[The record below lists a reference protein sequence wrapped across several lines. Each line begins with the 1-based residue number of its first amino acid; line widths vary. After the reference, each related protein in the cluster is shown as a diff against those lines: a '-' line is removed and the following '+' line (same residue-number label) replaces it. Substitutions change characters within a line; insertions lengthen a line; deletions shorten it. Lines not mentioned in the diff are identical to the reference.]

1 MDIKINK
8 RNLSNKSVGE
18 EEQAIIYYNKLKE
31 KLNIN
36 FQKEIYCKLEA
47 MKVLKE
53 IKDKEYYKLDN
64 YSSFDDFAK
73 DYRLARTQT
82 YKYLKIATAIE
93 EGLIEEKYVIKN
105 GINDTICLLKTKES
119 PNLKKSNQNPIKPLR
134 FQLKK
139 EEAYF
144 FYKKNSKLT
153 SFLLEKIFFEEKD
166 FLLKKIEEFETSRSK
181 QKWNIYLQ
189 NLKS

>member
-1 MDIKINK
+1 MEIKINK
-8 RNLSNKSVGE
+8 RNLSESVRE
-18 EEQAIIYYNKLKE
+18 EEQALVHYNKLKE

-36 FQKEIYCKLEA
+36 FQKEIYCKIEA

-93 EGLIEEKYVIKN
+93 EGLIEEKYVVKN

-119 PNLKKSNQNPIKPLR
+119 PSLKKSNQNPIKPLR
-134 FQLKK
+134 FQLKR
-139 EEAYF
+139 EEAYY
-144 FYKKNSKLT
+144 FYKKNPKLT
-153 SFLLEKIFFEEKD
+153 SFLLEKIFFKEKD
-166 FLLKKIEEFETSRSK
+166 FLLKIIKEFETLRNK
-181 QKWNIYLQ
+181 RK
-189 NLKS
+189 

>member
-1 MDIKINK
+1 
-8 RNLSNKSVGE
+8 
-18 EEQAIIYYNKLKE
+18 
-31 KLNIN
+31 
-36 FQKEIYCKLEA
+36 

-93 EGLIEEKYVIKN
+93 EGLIEEKYVVKN

-119 PNLKKSNQNPIKPLR
+119 PS
-134 FQLKK
+134 
-139 EEAYF
+139 
-144 FYKKNSKLT
+144 
-153 SFLLEKIFFEEKD
+153 
-166 FLLKKIEEFETSRSK
+166 LKKI
-181 QKWNIYLQ
+181 
-189 NLKS
+189 

>member
-8 RNLSNKSVGE
+8 RNLSESTRE
-18 EEQAIIYYNKLKE
+18 EEQALIHYNKLKE

-64 YSSFDDFAK
+64 YSTFDDFAK

-93 EGLIEEKYVIKN
+93 EGLIEEKYVVKN
-105 GINDTICLLKTKES
+105 GINETIYLLKTKES
-119 PNLKKSNQNPIKPLR
+119 PSLRKSNQNPIKPLR

-139 EEAYF
+139 EESYS
-144 FYKKNSKLT
+144 FYKKNAKLT

-166 FLLKKIEEFETSRSK
+166 FLFKIIEEFETSRSK
-181 QKWNIYLQ
+181 RKWNIYLQ

>member
-1 MDIKINK
+1 MEIKINK
-8 RNLSNKSVGE
+8 RNLSESVRE
-18 EEQAIIYYNKLKE
+18 EEQALVHYNKLKE

-36 FQKEIYCKLEA
+36 FQKEIYCKIEA

-93 EGLIEEKYVIKN
+93 EGLIEEKYVVKN

-119 PNLKKSNQNPIKPLR
+119 PSLKKSNQNPIKPLR

-139 EEAYF
+139 EEAYS
-144 FYKKNSKLT
+144 FYKKNPKLT
-153 SFLLEKIFFEEKD
+153 SFLLEKIFFKEKD
-166 FLLKKIEEFETSRSK
+166 FLLKIIKEFETLRNK
-181 QKWNIYLQ
+181 RKWNIYLQ

>member
-1 MDIKINK
+1 MEIKINK
-8 RNLSNKSVGE
+8 RNLSESVRE
-18 EEQAIIYYNKLKE
+18 EEQALVHYNKLKE

-36 FQKEIYCKLEA
+36 FQKEIYCKIEA

-93 EGLIEEKYVIKN
+93 EGLIEEKYVVKN

-119 PNLKKSNQNPIKPLR
+119 PSLKKSNQNPIKPLR

-144 FYKKNSKLT
+144 FYKKNPKLT
-153 SFLLEKIFFEEKD
+153 SFLLEKIFFKEKD
-166 FLLKKIEEFETSRSK
+166 FLLKIIKEFETLRNK
-181 QKWNIYLQ
+181 RKWNIYLQ

>member
-1 MDIKINK
+1 MEIKINK
-8 RNLSNKSVGE
+8 RNLSESVRE
-18 EEQAIIYYNKLKE
+18 EEQALVHYNKLKE

-36 FQKEIYCKLEA
+36 FQKEIYCKIEA

-93 EGLIEEKYVIKN
+93 EGLIEEKYVVKN

-119 PNLKKSNQNPIKPLR
+119 PSLKKSNQNPIKPLR

-139 EEAYF
+139 EEACS
-144 FYKKNSKLT
+144 FYKKNPKLT
-153 SFLLEKIFFEEKD
+153 SFLLEKIFFKEKD
-166 FLLKKIEEFETSRSK
+166 FLLKIIKEFETLRNK
-181 QKWNIYLQ
+181 RK
-189 NLKS
+189 

>member
-1 MDIKINK
+1 MEIKINK
-8 RNLSNKSVGE
+8 RNLSESVRE
-18 EEQAIIYYNKLKE
+18 EEQALVHYNKLKE

-36 FQKEIYCKLEA
+36 FQKEIYCKIEA

-93 EGLIEEKYVIKN
+93 EGLIEEKYVVKN

-119 PNLKKSNQNPIKPLR
+119 PSLKKSNQNPIKPLR

-139 EEAYF
+139 EEAYS
-144 FYKKNSKLT
+144 FYKKIPSLQA
-153 SFLLEKIFFEEKD
+153 FF
-166 FLLKKIEEFETSRSK
+166 
-181 QKWNIYLQ
+181 
-189 NLKS
+189 

>member
-8 RNLSNKSVGE
+8 RNLSESIRE
-18 EEQAIIYYNKLKE
+18 EEQALIHYNKLKE

-64 YSSFDDFAK
+64 YSTFDDFAK

-93 EGLIEEKYVIKN
+93 EGLIEEKYVVKN
-105 GINDTICLLKTKES
+105 GINETIYLLKTKKS
-119 PNLKKSNQNPIKPLR
+119 PSLRKSNQNPIKPLR
-134 FQLKK
+134 FQLKR
-139 EEAYF
+139 EESYS
-144 FYKKNSKLT
+144 FYKKNAKLT

-166 FLLKKIEEFETSRSK
+166 FLFKIIEEFETLRSK
-181 QKWNIYLQ
+181 RK
-189 NLKS
+189 

>member
-8 RNLSNKSVGE
+8 RNLSESVRE
-18 EEQAIIYYNKLKE
+18 EEQALIHYNKLKE

-64 YSSFDDFAK
+64 YFTFDDFAK

-93 EGLIEEKYVIKN
+93 EGIIEEKYVVKN
-105 GINDTICLLKTKES
+105 GINETICLLKTKES
-119 PNLKKSNQNPIKPLR
+119 PSLRKSNQNPIKPLR
-134 FQLKK
+134 FQLQKGRIL
-139 EEAYF
+139 F
-144 FYKKNSKLT
+144 FL
-153 SFLLEKIFFEEKD
+153 
-166 FLLKKIEEFETSRSK
+166 
-181 QKWNIYLQ
+181 
-189 NLKS
+189 